1 MKLVMRVALLLLAA
15 GLAPAALASYST
27 SGDGGGGGAGP
38 TSPADSELLVFG
50 GAGGANDSFSS
61 LLDQNHF
68 KLLERDGDSLLVGS
82 R

>member
-15 GLAPAALASYST
+15 GLAPGSLASYST
-27 SGDGGGGGAGP
+27 TGGA
-38 TSPADSELLVFG
+38 ELELQLFG
-50 GAGGANDSFSS
+50 GLAGANDSFSS

-68 KLLERDGDSLLVGS
+68 KLLERDGDSLLVGA